1 MAHTVKL
8 TKNHKRILL
17 EAIIY
22 SMEIK
27 ESKLKKPDSIE
38 QMHRYYNDAAQKIV
52 NIVEC
57 GSTKKNLFTWL
68 KDQFYHTTNFDK
80 TEFGQLA
87 IAICDAAAS
96 NTYESYCRMTIMN
109 TLFE

>member
-1 MAHTVKL
+1 MAHIVKL

-27 ESKLKKPDSIE
+27 EKKLRKTDSIE
-38 QMHRYYNDAAQKIV
+38 QMHRYYTDAANKI
-52 NIVEC
+52 IMPVEC
-57 GSTKKNLFTWL
+57 GSIKKNLFTWL
-68 KDQFYHTTNFDK
+68 KDQFYHTTGFEN

-96 NTYESYCRMTIMN
+96 NTYETYCRMTIMN

>member
-1 MAHTVKL
+1 MAHTIKL
-8 TKNHKRILL
+8 TRNHQRVLL
-17 EAIIY
+17 EAMIY
-22 SMEIK
+22 SMDVK
-27 ESKLKKPDSIE
+27 ESRLKKADSIE
-38 QMHRYYNDAAQKIV
+38 QMQRYYTDAAKKI
-52 NIVEC
+52 IEPIEC

-87 IAICDAAAS
+87 IAICDAAS
-96 NTYESYCRMTIMN
+96 DNTYESYCRMTIMN